1 MRFNKKIKT
10 VIVLLI
16 AIIVSVPLGIV
27 IANEH
32 AEKYCYVVFRRQIVL
47 AEDVVFE
54 DGFNTNNH
62 DGPLYITKGTAG
74 YITDEANYNADDSGE
89 EFIHAVFPASDG
101 EFIDVLLS
109 TDMPSDRNPSQ
120 LIDIS
125 KIESSQ
131 EVLSEYKQSREDL
144 RTRIRN
150 TRIAGALIGF
160 AVSAVIT
167 VIVLVVNKKRSAV
180 SD

>member
-1 MRFNKKIKT
+1 MRKT

-16 AIIVSVPLGIV
+16 AIIVTVPLGIV

-32 AEKYCYVVFRRQIVL
+32 AEKYCYVIFRRQIIL
-47 AEDVVFE
+47 AEDVVFD
-54 DGFNTNNH
+54 DGYNTSFH

-89 EFIHAVFPASDG
+89 EFIHAVFQASDG

-109 TDMPSDRNPSQ
+109 TDMPSDRTPPL

-131 EVLSEYKQSREDL
+131 EVLSEYKQSRVDL

-160 AVSAVIT
+160 AVLAVIT
-167 VIVLVVNKKRSAV
+167 VIVLVVNKKRRDV